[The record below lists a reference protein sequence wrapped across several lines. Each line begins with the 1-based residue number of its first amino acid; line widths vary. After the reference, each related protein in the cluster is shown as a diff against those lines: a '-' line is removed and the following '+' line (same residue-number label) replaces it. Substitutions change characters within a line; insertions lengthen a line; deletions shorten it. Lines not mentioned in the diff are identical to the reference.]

1 MLISNK
7 IAGYSYGE
15 ADVLRRAMSKKKE
28 EILLKEKPKFIK
40 KSMEIGYKKETAE
53 QVYDLILKFANYGFN
68 KSHSVAYAVIA
79 YKLAFLKTY
88 FFKYFMA
95 NLLTNS
101 IGNESKINNY
111 IIEAKN
117 KGLEVKCPN
126 INKSTSKYITEDNS
140 IICPLSIIKNVGTII
155 SNNILKN
162 VEKI

>member
-40 KSMEIGYKKETAE
+40 RSIDNGYSEEVATKI
-53 QVYDLILKFANYGFN
+53 YDLILKFANYGFN

-88 FFKYFMA
+88 FFKYF
-95 NLLTNS
+95 TS
-101 IGNESKINNY
+101 FY
-111 IIEAKN
+111 
-117 KGLEVKCPN
+117 KG
-126 INKSTSKYITEDNS
+126 
-140 IICPLSIIKNVGTII
+140 I
-155 SNNILKN
+155 SYFW
-162 VEKI
+162 VYD